1 MLRNIEWC
9 ILSMIDFIILNM
21 EDLRSD
27 MFNILWI
34 ARSFISIALLDIQM
48 GKWSSFL
55 DLLNGTCC

>member
-1 MLRNIEWC
+1 
-9 ILSMIDFIILNM
+9 MIDFIILNM
-21 EDLRSD
+21 EHLRSD